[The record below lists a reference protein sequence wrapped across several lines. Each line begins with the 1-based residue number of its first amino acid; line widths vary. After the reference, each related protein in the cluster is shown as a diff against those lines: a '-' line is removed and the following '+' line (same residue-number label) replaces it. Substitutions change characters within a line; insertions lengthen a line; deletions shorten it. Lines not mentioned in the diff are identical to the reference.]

1 MLVRPVHKTTPGP
14 RSIGHNLTCFRILP
28 CRTSD
33 APGPRD
39 GEAPERDR
47 ARTVSPTPPALSSS
61 TARFKNPAGGDGFYN
76 IFQERGIVVGWL
88 AVGGMQRWMHRRRA
102 EACGNLS
109 NQANGGQR
117 KIKIVLILS
126 KNLKTTHL
134 IFADVSLVR
143 LKLRYSFPTLKYSLK
158 KLVYK
163 KDFCSLCSDLHKDL
177 MGGSPGYKNYRVF

>member
-1 MLVRPVHKTTPGP
+1 MRRDAVPRRRRHYLCRWAPGIRTRDSLSMLVRPVHKTTPGP

-117 KIKIVLILS
+117 KIKIVFNS
-126 KNLKTTHL
+126 QQK
-134 IFADVSLVR
+134 S
-143 LKLRYSFPTLKYSLK
+143 
-158 KLVYK
+158 
-163 KDFCSLCSDLHKDL
+163 
-177 MGGSPGYKNYRVF
+177 